1 MNEMAA
7 SGSFMHSRETRA
19 KLSSALQRYI
29 DADRLS
35 IEVLADA
42 TGVSVSTARRWVV
55 GELLP
60 DVHEIRA
67 LSACPSI
74 DLDIRLAIGA
84 VAFADTPL
92 RVGAVDVELPTIPQ
106 AVRDGLRHAV
116 QSASLAERVA
126 EACSDNFIDSE
137 EATDILSLIAS
148 LKVPI
153 ARLEARF
160 DRDNRGPRAA
170 AG

>member
-1 MNEMAA
+1 
-7 SGSFMHSRETRA
+7 MHSRDTRSR
-19 KLSSALQRYI
+19 LSQVLQHYI
-29 DADRLS
+29 DADRLR
-35 IEVLADA
+35 IEQIADA
-42 TGVSVSTARRWVV
+42 AQTSERTARRWVDAEQV
-55 GELLP
+55 P
-60 DVHEIRA
+60 DLHEVRCMA
-67 LSACPSI
+67 ASPKL